1 MRRLQ
6 DHPCQVVAMRDVDV
20 NFTTHFITHVYSVI
34 TTVED
39 LKGKRVALGSRGSS
53 PSCCKK

>member
-1 MRRLQ
+1 
-6 DHPCQVVAMRDVDV
+6 MRDVDV
-20 NFTTHFITHVYSVI
+20 NFTTHFITHVNSVI